1 MNNDRI
7 TTFLVCPVCN
17 KGKVFSFGASGKM
30 SSHCAKCGRT
40 IMWDFDE
47 LKAYPIINFS
57 LYPQKQGPK
66 MPLNSH

>member
-1 MNNDRI
+1 MNNNRI
-7 TTFLVCPVCN
+7 TTSLVCPVCN

-47 LKAYPIINFS
+47 RKAYPIN
-57 LYPQKQGPK
+57 
-66 MPLNSH
+66 NSPTHNLKHAT